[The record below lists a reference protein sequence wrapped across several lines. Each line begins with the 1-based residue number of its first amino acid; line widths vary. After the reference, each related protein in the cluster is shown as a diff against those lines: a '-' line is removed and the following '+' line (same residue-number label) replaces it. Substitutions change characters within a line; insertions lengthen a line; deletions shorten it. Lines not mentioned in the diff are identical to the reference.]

1 VPGAAENDSGP
12 PTRALRAWTP
22 LSRAL
27 AATGDHWTLS
37 IVLALAPGRMRLTHL
52 HKRLPGIS
60 TGVLERGLQQMV
72 ALGLVTRTRFKEMP
86 PRVELE
92 LTDAGHELL
101 PIAGSLAR
109 WGMRHMWSPAHEHE
123 QVDLDV
129 LLRLL
134 PSLLARE
141 TSHLPDGFLEAGVT
155 DTDPPIRSRYR
166 VESGC
171 LRIEDGPGEAAAT
184 TSGRHG
190 PGETDS
196 GGNAAGAQDHVS
208 AGIHGDAD
216 AWIAAFGPAGDYSR
230 LRLSGDEHLAGAVL
244 ASLSGPADRGLSQC
258 G

>member
-1 VPGAAENDSGP
+1 VTAAAENDSGP

-37 IVLALAPGRMRLTHL
+37 IALALAPGRMRLTHL

-101 PIAGSLAR
+101 PIAGALAR
-109 WGMRHMWSPAHEHE
+109 WGMRHMWSPPREHE

-134 PSLLARE
+134 PVLVIGEASLPEGSLEAVVTDADPPVRYRYLVE
-141 TSHLPDGFLEAGVT
+141 RRYLRIDDSPDGTSRAASRLAG
-155 DTDPPIRSRYR
+155 PIAQNAAPAR
-166 VESGC
+166 
-171 LRIEDGPGEAAAT
+171 AAT
-184 TSGRHG
+184 PHL
-190 PGETDS
+190 
-196 GGNAAGAQDHVS
+196 VS
-208 AGIHGDAD
+208 AEIQGNAD
-216 AWIAAFGPAGDYSR
+216 AWIAVFGPNGDYSR
-230 LRLSGDEHLAGAVL
+230 LQLAGDEHLAKGVL
-244 ASLSGPADRGLSQC
+244 ASLPGPADWGLSQW

>member
-1 VPGAAENDSGP
+1 MPDVAENDSGP
-12 PTRALRAWTP
+12 PARALRAWTP

-72 ALGLVTRTRFKEMP
+72 GLGLVTRTRFKEMP

-101 PIAGSLAR
+101 PIAGALAR
-109 WGMRHMWSPAHEHE
+109 WGMRHMWSPPREHE

-134 PSLLARE
+134 PSLLALE
-141 TSHLPDGFLEAGVT
+141 PSLPDSSLEAVVT
-155 DTDPPIRSRYR
+155 DTDPPLRYR
-166 VESGC
+166 YR
-171 LRIEDGPGEAAAT
+171 LADGHMHIDDRPDQTSVANPVPPGADIASNTAIA
-184 TSGRHG
+184 
-190 PGETDS
+190 PDL
-196 GGNAAGAQDHVS
+196 VS
-208 AGIHGDAD
+208 AGIQGDAN
-216 AWIAAFGPAGDYSR
+216 AWVAALGPRGDHGR
-230 LRLSGDEHLAGAVL
+230 LHLSGDAPLAKAVL
-244 ASLSGPADRGLSQC
+244 AGLPGPADQGLSQWAK
-258 G
+258 